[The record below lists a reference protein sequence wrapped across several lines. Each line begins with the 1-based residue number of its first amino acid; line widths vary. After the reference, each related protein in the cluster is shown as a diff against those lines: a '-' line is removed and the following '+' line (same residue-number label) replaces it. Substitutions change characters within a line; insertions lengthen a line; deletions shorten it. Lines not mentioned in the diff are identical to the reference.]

1 MTRAAQEHDAY
12 VARVGADSASR
23 EIAVSV
29 AQSKEGTF
37 ATWRLSGHRT
47 FTKPLF
53 VCVLDS
59 INRIYTST
67 YVCVCVCVSAAH
79 DAFCLGDVGLLG
91 HANDLVRIKKADGTP
106 KFVTTADLFGLAK
119 EDLEV

>member
-1 MTRAAQEHDAY
+1 MMRVAQEHDDY
-12 VARVGADSASR
+12 VARVGAESASR

-29 AQSKEGTF
+29 ARSKEGTF
-37 ATWRLSGHRT
+37 AAHVEVVDGHRT
-47 FTKPLF
+47 FTKTLF
-53 VCVLDS
+53 VNC
-59 INRIYTST
+59 INRNYTST
-67 YVCVCVCVSAAH
+67 YVCVCVSAAH
-79 DAFCLGDVGLLG
+79 DAFCLGDVGLRR